1 VANAGPDQT
10 VNIGALVHL
19 TGSGSTDPNGF
30 PLTYSWSLTTRPS
43 GSTAVLSSATAV
55 NPTFVADVAGTYVAR
70 LIVNNGFSSSAPDTV
85 TVTAGGTTP
94 VFQSA
99 VSRKLHGGA
108 GVFDLPLSLTA
119 ANPTTEPRIGPQQTI
134 VLTFDKAIIAATV
147 SITEG
152 TATATPTFS
161 GNDVIVA
168 LTGVIDQQYVTISLT
183 NVASADG
190 GTGGTGFTRIG
201 FLLGDVNQNRVVTVA
216 DLGLVNAQLAQQV
229 TAVNYLKDVNA
240 SGTLSV
246 ADKAITNTNLTKAL
260 PAP

>member
-1 VANAGPDQT
+1 MRLAVVALAALLLSTAAAAQAPVANAGPDQT

-99 VSRKLHGGA
+99 VSRKLHGA
-108 GVFDLPLSLTA
+108 
-119 ANPTTEPRIGPQQTI
+119 
-134 VLTFDKAIIAATV
+134 V
-147 SITEG
+147 S
-152 TATATPTFS
+152 S
-161 GNDVIVA
+161 G
-168 LTGVIDQQYVTISLT
+168 S
-183 NVASADG
+183 
-190 GTGGTGFTRIG
+190 GFCLR
-201 FLLGDVNQNRVVTVA
+201 R
-216 DLGLVNAQLAQQV
+216 
-229 TAVNYLKDVNA
+229 
-240 SGTLSV
+240 
-246 ADKAITNTNLTKAL
+246 NLREY
-260 PAP
+260 